1 MLPSPLRLTSFPS
14 TKSFNRPDARDVTFQ
29 PSVGTVGR
37 RRWRYGIFGP
47 STPFSPEVDS
57 WEFYHRNMLLNLK
70 IPEKELWKWEF
81 LWILAMIQEKNAQDI
96 NINSTSEHNAWF
108 HLSRPMDPSNP
119 LPRLALPP
127 NNGSLWPNRG
137 PGPLGNLW
145 GFFCG
150 NQWGVPA
157 PGVGG

>member
-14 TKSFNRPDARDVTFQ
+14 TKSFNRPDASDVTFQ

-70 IPEKELWKWEF
+70 IPEKELWKF
-81 LWILAMIQEKNAQDI
+81 LVPVNFSNDPGKKCSRHQHQLNFRTQCMIPSIKAYGSIKPTTAPGVATKQWQPLAK
-96 NINSTSEHNAWF
+96 
-108 HLSRPMDPSNP
+108 SRPWSPWQFV
-119 LPRLALPP
+119 
-127 NNGSLWPNRG
+127 GIFVWKE
-137 PGPLGNLW
+137 
-145 GFFCG
+145 
-150 NQWGVPA
+150 WGVPA